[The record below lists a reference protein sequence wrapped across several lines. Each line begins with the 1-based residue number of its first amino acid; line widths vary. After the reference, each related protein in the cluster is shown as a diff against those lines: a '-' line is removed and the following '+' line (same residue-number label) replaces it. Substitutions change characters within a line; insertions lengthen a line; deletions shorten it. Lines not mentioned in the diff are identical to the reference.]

1 MERGIIMNF
10 KDAIKNVNGLRIERT
25 MEALHKNHI
34 DAFFAKDAAEA
45 QEIFRSLLHKNSV
58 VTAGGSMSALELG
71 FVDILRDGDYVYI
84 DRESAG
90 ITPEEVQIVQRQAFT
105 ADYFVT
111 GTNAITEKGELFN
124 IDGNGNRV
132 AAIAFGPKQVIVIA
146 STNKIV
152 KNAEEAR
159 LRVKEIAAPANAMRL
174 DCKTPCAVDGICRD
188 CSSDSRVCC
197 TEMLTGFQRIKNRI
211 KVIIVDE
218 NVGY

>member
-1 MERGIIMNF
+1 MYF
-10 KDAIKNVNGLRIERT
+10 KDAIKNANSLKVERT
-25 MEALHKNHI
+25 MEALHKNHM
-34 DAFFAKDAAEA
+34 DAFYAKSVEEA
-45 QEIFRSLLHKNSV
+45 QDIFKSLLEENSV
-58 VTAGGSMSALELG
+58 VTAGGSMSAIELG
-71 FVDILRDGDYVYI
+71 FMEILKSGEYVYI
-84 DRESAG
+84 DREMTG

-132 AAIAFGPKQVIVIA
+132 AAIAFGPKQVIVVA
-146 STNKIV
+146 GSNKIV
-152 KNAEEAR
+152 RDAQEAR
-159 LRVKEIAAPANAMRL
+159 RRVKEIAAPANAMRL

-197 TEMLTGFQRIKNRI
+197 VEMLTGFQRIQNRI

-218 NVGY
+218 NLGF